1 MNQNTKSL
9 DFYAIERFGKTHL
22 GTLMHYAKQ
31 GQNKLLMKRIAEEIK
46 QKKIATKITG
56 LAITGS
62 FKGFDVISE
71 L

>member
-1 MNQNTKSL
+1 MIKAKHKKFRFLKLNL
-9 DFYAIERFGKTHL
+9 LFEIAI
-22 GTLMHYAKQ
+22 
-31 GQNKLLMKRIAEEIK
+31 KLK

-62 FKGFDVISE
+62 FKAFDVISE